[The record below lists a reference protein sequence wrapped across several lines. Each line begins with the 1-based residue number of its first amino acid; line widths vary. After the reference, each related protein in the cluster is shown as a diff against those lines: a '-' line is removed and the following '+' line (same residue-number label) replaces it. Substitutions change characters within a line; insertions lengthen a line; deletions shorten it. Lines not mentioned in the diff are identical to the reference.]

1 MARGSLPLS
10 ATGFPLGAISE
21 FSQEPLRLGLRPR
34 KFGGASTQEDAMATE
49 TRQYPVVES
58 VIDIFARWLKHR
70 REIAESCNCD
80 SEEYA
85 HIARDLNVSPGELDE
100 LVRRGA
106 HAADAL
112 PKMMAELHIDQRAVV
127 RVEPMVMRDLERV
140 CSLCDHKRRCAR
152 ELAAGT
158 GAQHY
163 ADYCPNASTL
173 KTLVVNSG

>member
-1 MARGSLPLS
+1 MTTA
-10 ATGFPLGAISE
+10 
-21 FSQEPLRLGLRPR
+21 
-34 KFGGASTQEDAMATE
+34 

-70 REIAESCNCD
+70 REIAESCNCA
-80 SEEYA
+80 SEDYA
-85 HIARDLNVSPGELDE
+85 QIARDLNVSTGELDQ
-100 LVRRGA
+100 LVRQGA

-112 PKMMAELHIDQRAVV
+112 PKMMAELQIDRRAVM

-140 CSLCDHKRRCAR
+140 CSLCAHKRQCAR

-158 GAQHY
+158 AAEHY

-173 KTLVVNSG
+173 KTLVANSG

>member
-1 MARGSLPLS
+1 MTP
-10 ATGFPLGAISE
+10 
-21 FSQEPLRLGLRPR
+21 Q
-34 KFGGASTQEDAMATE
+34 
-49 TRQYPVVES
+49 TRQNPVVDS

-80 SEEYA
+80 SQEFA
-85 HIARDLNVSPGELDE
+85 HIARDLNISTGELDQ

-112 PKMMAELHIDQRAVV
+112 PKMMAELHIDQRAVA

-140 CSLCDHKRRCAR
+140 CALCAQKRQCAR

-158 GAQHY
+158 AAQHY
-163 ADYCPNASTL
+163 GDYCPNASTL
-173 KTLVVNSG
+173 KSLVVNPG